1 MLPGQCGLSMHL
13 QLLLFA
19 VEITAGIMLRQVG
32 SLFRRDLLVG
42 QHIGDNGSVLR
53 RGHAARY
60 SHS

>member
-13 QLLLFA
+13 QLLLVA

-32 SLFRRDLLVG
+32 SLFRDLLVG